1 MAWRCLTMG
10 RYCINDRILF
20 DMAVV
25 LAQSLAR
32 DAKRRRD
39 CTFVRS
45 VRLSGGKPSWI
56 SCPRNHAARRRG
68 TSP

>member
-1 MAWRCLTMG
+1 MG

-25 LAQSLAR
+25 LAQSLAS
-32 DAKRRRD
+32 DAKRRRGSA
-39 CTFVRS
+39 FVRP
-45 VRLSGGKPSWI
+45 VRLSGGKPPWI

>member
-1 MAWRCLTMG
+1 MG

-25 LAQSLAR
+25 LAQSLAS
-32 DAKRRRD
+32 DAKRRRGSA
-39 CTFVRS
+39 FVRS

-56 SCPRNHAARRRG
+56 SCSRNHAARRRG
-68 TSP
+68 TVP